1 MIFKSFPVGPLE
13 VNCYILGCEK
23 TREAIVID
31 AGGDSEK
38 IVNFIEKNSLKLKYI
53 LCTHSHFDHISGNYD
68 LKNATDAPIMIHKA
82 EADSITNISASALM
96 FGLNIKNS
104 PPADIL
110 LEHGDNI
117 QVGEEIILATLHTP
131 GHSAGSSSFILQGYP
146 VVFVGDTLFAGSIGR
161 TDLPGGDYNTL
172 IDSVKKHLFVLPD
185 ETKAFPGHGPETTIG
200 YEKKYNPFF

>member
-1 MIFKSFPVGPLE
+1 MIYGSLVVGPLQ

-23 TREAIVID
+23 TRKAIVID
-31 AGGDSEK
+31 AGGDVDK
-38 IVNFIEKNSLKLKYI
+38 ILNVLEKNNLELKYI
-53 LCTHSHFDHISGNYD
+53 LCTHSHFDHIAGNKE
-68 LKNATDAPIMIHKA
+68 LKDATKAEIIIHSA
-82 EADSITNISASALM
+82 EADSITNISNSAML
-96 FGLNIKNS
+96 FGLNIQNS

-110 LEHGDNI
+110 IEDGDII
-117 QVGEEIILATLHTP
+117 QVGDEITLETLYTP
-131 GHSAGSSSFILQGYP
+131 GHSAGSCSFLLQGMP

-172 IDSVKKHLFVLPD
+172 ISSVRNKLFVLPD